1 MAELCPYDHGEV
13 IIAPL
18 APPMPNASNNNSMQN
33 QPPSSS
39 HHQQSSMNSNNQ
51 NFNNNN
57 YNNQRGNN
65 MKRRNQQQQQYQ
77 PQRFNKNFNQQGPQ
91 SIQGQQQQQPVNLLN
106 QNSNEMLFNRQQ
118 GGGNGGGVVG
128 PSVTGINRPR
138 NLVSI
143 PTGQPPPGNMMIMM
157 QEQQQ
162 QQMEQH
168 SMNMNNN
175 FMNQQQQQPRGM
187 KRMYNNNNQNFIPN
201 QGPPPSIHG
210 ALLPTPNVNS
220 QLNQQ
225 VSGGGAFQ
233 QQSHLQSTTL
243 PHQQVTP
250 SPQSNTNDS
259 LALHQPINQFPQ
271 PPPPIP
277 QNQQQKQ
284 QTANTNTTLI
294 VKKVPIDLNR
304 VDKMQQHFSKFG
316 QLLEIQCQYEQMP
329 DAALIKFAT
338 NPQAF
343 AAYKCPQPVFNNRF
357 IRLYWLNSYQKQQ
370 QQQQQQP
377 HHQVKNVFNN

>member
-1 MAELCPYDHGEV
+1 
-13 IIAPL
+13 
-18 APPMPNASNNNSMQN
+18 MQN
-33 QPPSSS
+33 QPTSSS
-39 HHQQSSMNSNNQ
+39 HHQQSSMNNNSQ

-65 MKRRNQQQQQYQ
+65 MKRRNQQQQQQQYQ

-91 SIQGQQQQQPVNLLN
+91 SIQGQQQQQSVNLLN

-118 GGGNGGGVVG
+118 GGGNGSGVVG
-128 PSVTGINRPR
+128 PSGAGINRPR

-162 QQMEQH
+162 MEQN

-175 FMNQQQQQPRGM
+175 FMNQQQQQLRGM

-233 QQSHLQSTTL
+233 QQSHSQPTTL
-243 PHQQVTP
+243 PHQQTTP

-259 LALHQPINQFPQ
+259 MALNQPIINQFPQ

-277 QNQQQKQ
+277 QNQQQQQ
-284 QTANTNTTLI
+284 QTPNINTNTTLI

-316 QLLEIQCQYEQMP
+316 QLVEIQCQYEQMP

-377 HHQVKNVFNN
+377 HHQVKNVFNNKLVRRCLKFV